1 MRLVIVGGGPAALA
15 AARGY
20 REAGGDGDVTMIARE
35 LMLPYRRPPLSKE
48 YLRGE
53 LDEEELLIEPA
64 EWYADHGVEVRLG
77 VAMTALD
84 DAVELDTGET
94 LPFDA
99 CVLATGA
106 KPVRLFDGPQ
116 TLRSLADARAL
127 RDSTARSATVIGSGF
142 IGCEAAASLAM
153 NGVEVTLVTD
163 EEVPHAARLG
173 EQAGRRVSAWLQELG
188 VTLKLGARAEPGS
201 GTLMAVGI
209 ESERI
214 PVDAGMR
221 TAREHVYAAGDVTLA
236 HNASAGRA
244 LAVEHWGEA
253 LNMGEIAG
261 RNAAGEDAVW
271 DVAPGFWSTIGTR
284 TLKYAAWGDGFDE
297 ARLVDHGQ
305 AFTVWY
311 GREGTTVGV
320 LAHERDEDYERGKE
334 LVETGAPLP

>member
-1 MRLVIVGGGPAALA
+1 VRLVIVGGGPAALA

-20 REAGGDGDVTMIARE
+20 RDAGGDGEVTLLTRE
-35 LMLPYRRPPLSKE
+35 LALPYLRPALSKE

-53 LDEEELLIEPA
+53 VDEPSLILEPP
-64 EWYADHGVEVRLG
+64 EWYAEHGIEVRLG
-77 VAMTALD
+77 ATMTAVGD
-84 DAVELDTGET
+84 VVELTDGTAI
-94 LPFDA
+94 PFDV
-99 CVLATGA
+99 CILATGA
-106 KPVRLFDGPQ
+106 RPRRLFDGPR
-116 TLRSLADARAL
+116 TLRSLADARELAKL
-127 RDSTARSATVIGSGF
+127 QGRATVIGSGF

-153 NGVEVTLVTD
+153 KGLEVTLVTD
-163 EEVPHAARLG
+163 EDVPHQARLG
-173 EQAGRRVSAWLQELG
+173 EAAGRRISAWLQGLG
-188 VTLKLGARAEPGS
+188 VTLRTGTEATE

-214 PVDAGMR
+214 AVDAGMR
-221 TAREHVYAAGDVTLA
+221 TSRENVYAAGDLVRA
-236 HNASAGRA
+236 HNASAGRP

-261 RNAAGEDAVW
+261 RNAAGEDRVW

-297 ARLVDHGQ
+297 ARMDEHAHG

-311 GREGTTVGV
+311 GRDGVTVGV
-320 LAHERDEDYERGKE
+320 LTHGRDADYERGRS